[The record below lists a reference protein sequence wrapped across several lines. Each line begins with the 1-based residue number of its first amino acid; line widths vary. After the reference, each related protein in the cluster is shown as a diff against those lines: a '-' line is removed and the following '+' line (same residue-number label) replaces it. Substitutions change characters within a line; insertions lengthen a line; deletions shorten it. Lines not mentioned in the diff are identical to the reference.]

1 LSAQKVDDETFCRLF
16 DQLGAAGV
24 AKVTGLDLRGIYRR
38 RRNLERYVG
47 AILPPSARSVSH
59 PHRIELEV
67 KDGVVLVGSDG
78 HYWPGEPSTAH
89 LAFVKLCKELKPV
102 AVIMNGDAFDGASI
116 SRHPPI
122 GWENNPTVKHE
133 VETVQERLGEIET
146 AAGHAR
152 KIWPLGNH
160 DARFETRLATVAPEY
175 SKITGVH
182 LSDHFPL
189 WEGCWSCWINNDV
202 VIKHR
207 IKGGV
212 HATHNNTVAAG
223 KTTVTGHLHSLKV
236 TPYNDYNG
244 LRWGIDTGT
253 LANPYGPQFV
263 DYTEDSPRNH
273 RSGFVVLTFRD
284 GKLQWPEVVYVI
296 EDGLVG
302 FRGQIIN
309 VNQTTSIRSA
319 HLQAPHRRRAA
330 RSTAP
335 RRADTTSKT
344 NRKKEATSAR
354 SNAGGRNRLRKLQR
368 TGRSR

>member
-47 AILPPSARSVSH
+47 PIQAPSTRSVSH

-67 KDGVVLVGSDG
+67 KDGAILVGSDG

-122 GWENNPTVKHE
+122 GWENNPTVQHE
-133 VETVQERLGEIET
+133 VETVQTRLGEIEA

-182 LSDHFPL
+182 LSDHFPS

-253 LANPYGPQFV
+253 LADPYGPQFV

-273 RSGFVVLTFRD
+273 RSGFVVMTFRG

-309 VNQTTSIRSA
+309 VNQASVRQANPSPSNRRHAAAPRPGRASHAGSKKNKREKTT
-319 HLQAPHRRRAA
+319 A
-330 RSTAP
+330 RSKA
-335 RRADTTSKT
+335 RA
-344 NRKKEATSAR
+344 
-354 SNAGGRNRLRKLQR
+354 
-368 TGRSR
+368 

>member
-89 LAFVKLCKELKPV
+89 LAFVQFCKEIPITKEHPV
-102 AVIMNGDAFDGASI
+102 AVIFCGDAFDGASI

-122 GWENNPTVKHE
+122 GWENNPTVQHE
-133 VETVQERLGEIET
+133 IETVQERLGEIEA
-146 AAGHAR
+146 AAGRAR
-152 KIWPLGNH
+152 KIFPLGNH
-160 DARFETRLATVAPEY
+160 DARYETSLAARAPEY
-175 SKITGVH
+175 AKVHGVH
-182 LSDHFPL
+182 LSDHRPL
-189 WEGCWSCWINNDV
+189 WESCWSCWINNDV
-202 VIKHR
+202 VVKHR
-207 IKGGV
+207 IKGGT
-212 HATHNNTVAAG
+212 HAAHNNTVAAG
-223 KTTVTGHLHSLKV
+223 KTTVTGHTHALTV
-236 TPYNDYNG
+236 TNYNDYNG
-244 LRWGIDTGT
+244 RRWGVQTGT
-253 LANPYGPQFV
+253 LADPYGPQFV
-263 DYTEDSPRNH
+263 DYTEDSPRNQH
-273 RSGFVVLTFRD
+273 SGFVVLTFRD

-309 VNQTTSIRSA
+309 VNQASIRQA
-319 HLQAPHRRRAA
+319 HPQAPYRRRAA

-335 RRADTTSKT
+335 RRADTSLKAKAQAKVRTK
-344 NRKKEATSAR
+344 AR
-354 SNAGGRNRLRKLQR
+354 A
-368 TGRSR
+368 

>member
-59 PHRIELEV
+59 PHRIELEI

-122 GWENNPTVKHE
+122 GWENNPTVQHE
-133 VETVQERLGEIET
+133 IETVQERLGEIET

-160 DARFETRLATVAPEY
+160 DARFETKLATVAREY
-175 SKITGVH
+175 AKINGVH

-207 IKGGV
+207 IKGGT

-253 LANPYGPQFV
+253 LADPYGPQFV

-273 RSGFVVLTFRD
+273 RSGFVVLTFRG

-302 FRGQIIN
+302 FRGKIIN
-309 VNQTTSIRSA
+309 VNQTSIR
-319 HLQAPHRRRAA
+319 QANPSPSNRRRAA
-330 RSTAP
+330 AP
-335 RRADTTSKT
+335 RAQDRPNPTSK
-344 NRKKEATSAR
+344 KKTQAKAR
-354 SNAGGRNRLRKLQR
+354 SKRAAA
-368 TGRSR
+368 